1 MKQKKKGCSIKHST
15 ALVLWILLVTTCA
28 SRAAQQEKSPGISV
42 PGECAAGNGSLQQF
56 GIPTAPDPLGST
68 SNQHYERG
76 IQLLSSGD
84 RTAAEREFRQAVDL
98 RPTHPQFVDSLAKL
112 YITEGRAN
120 AALDVVRDYTRIC
133 GATALGYALE
143 GEVLFQRRQ
152 YEDAKG
158 AILSSLDIFPNNA
171 RMHQLLGLIL
181 LLNGDKLDASLEL
194 EKAESLS
201 PNDAE
206 IRYFY
211 GRALYLNGHY
221 PEARDQFLACLEADP
236 QYRKALE
243 NLGLTY
249 QALGDYGRAS
259 KSYEQAIERE
269 QSQPSNTKHGEPF
282 GYYGSML
289 LEMNEPDRA
298 LQVLRE
304 GVAASPRSLIVN
316 FELGRVLYALNRPDQ
331 ARDYLVVAEDLAPS
345 YAQTHY
351 LLGRLYGK
359 QQQEQ
364 KAKQE
369 FEKFQQLAKD
379 PANREFPLT
388 DR

>member
-1 MKQKKKGCSIKHST
+1 MRREKNGSSIKRST
-15 ALVLWILLVTTCA
+15 ALVLWALVLASCS
-28 SRAAQQEKSPGISV
+28 SRASQKDLPGFSV
-42 PGECAAGNGSLQQF
+42 PDECQEGNGRARLT
-56 GIPTAPDPLGST
+56 GGPLES

-76 IQLLSSGD
+76 VALLSSGD
-84 RTAAEREFRQAVDL
+84 RTAAEREFRQAVEE
-98 RPTHPQFVDSLAKL
+98 RPAQAQFVDSLAKL
-112 YITEGRAN
+112 YIVERQAN
-120 AALDVVRDYTRIC
+120 AALDVVRDYTKIC
-133 GATALGYALE
+133 GVTALGYALE

-152 YEDAKG
+152 YEDAKS
-158 AILSSLDIFPNNA
+158 AIASSLGLFANNA

-194 EKAESLS
+194 EKAENLS

-211 GRALYLNGHY
+211 GRVLYLNGHY
-221 PEARDQFLACLEADP
+221 AEARDQFLACLEADP

-249 QALGDYGRAS
+249 QALSDYGRAS
-259 KSYEQAIERE
+259 KSFEQAMERE
-269 QSQPSNTKHGEPF
+269 KSQPANTRHGEPF
-282 GYYGSML
+282 GYYGAML
-289 LEMNEPDRA
+289 LEMNEPNRA

-316 FELGRVLYALNRPDQ
+316 FELGRVLYALNQADQ
-331 ARDYLVVAEDLAPS
+331 ARYYLVVAEELAPS

-364 KAKQE
+364 RAKQE
-369 FEKFQQLAKD
+369 FQRFQQLAKD